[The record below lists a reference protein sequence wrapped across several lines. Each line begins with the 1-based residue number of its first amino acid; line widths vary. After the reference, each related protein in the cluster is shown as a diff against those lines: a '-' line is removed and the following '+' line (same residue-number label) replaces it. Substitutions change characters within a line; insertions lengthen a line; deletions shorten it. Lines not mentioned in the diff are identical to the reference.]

1 MKGNH
6 WRIRKGRRFN
16 EIQRE
21 GQIGYPNKTSN
32 SWNAGNYDQ
41 IRSGKRLKSYS
52 AIDTRPLT
60 KVLEVQ
66 KGLVA
71 CWVYSSCQQRG
82 YSPSGRI
89 SHFEEGQVFELGEVS
104 VATMANSRAS
114 CSRS

>member
-1 MKGNH
+1 MTLVNEGDVVGFRGCIERHHTFLKVVAGGAEMNGNH
-6 WRIRKGRRFN
+6 GRIQKGRQFN

-66 KGLVA
+66 MGLVA
-71 CWVYSSCQQRG
+71 CWVYSSC
-82 YSPSGRI
+82 
-89 SHFEEGQVFELGEVS
+89 
-104 VATMANSRAS
+104 
-114 CSRS
+114 